1 MFWPEFLTL
10 KQHES
15 IQRSKLFFFFFTYSL
30 LLQPP
35 FPKFS
40 FGPEEDFSKRKDKTN
55 LSSCYAK
62 MKLCT
67 LAWKGREFKTSRQII
82 KSHDWL
88 KKKRPWLNDWHLPIA
103 NITDFDLFIKFFFLD
118 KSKLSVCFI
127 RGSLYSL
134 MLLSRLVWVIKW
146 WRVASRL

>member
-1 MFWPEFLTL
+1 MNQFSKANFSSSSSLTA
-10 KQHES
+10 S
-15 IQRSKLFFFFFTYSL
+15 FYSL

-40 FGPEEDFSKRKDKTN
+40 FGPEEEFSKRKDKTN

-88 KKKRPWLNDWHLPIA
+88 KKKSPWLNDWHLPIA

-127 RGSLYSL
+127 RGSSGYIH
-134 MLLSRLVWVIKW
+134 WCCF
-146 WRVASRL
+146 RVSMGNQMVEGWQADCSNIQ

>member
-1 MFWPEFLTL
+1 MNQFSKANFSSSSSLTA
-10 KQHES
+10 S
-15 IQRSKLFFFFFTYSL
+15 FYSL

-88 KKKRPWLNDWHLPIA
+88 EKKALDWM
-103 NITDFDLFIKFFFLD
+103 TDICQSPTLRTLIFSSSFFFLINQNFPFA
-118 KSKLSVCFI
+118 SYVARYIHWCCF
-127 RGSLYSL
+127 
-134 MLLSRLVWVIKW
+134 
-146 WRVASRL
+146 RVSMGNQMVVGWQADCSNIQ